1 MVAVRRLFGP
11 KVEVKL
17 EHSIDRGIYCEIRG
31 KEISKKD
38 ITALEK
44 EMYKIVAE
52 DLNFT
57 RVSVSRLDA
66 IKFFKKEKRMDKV
79 NVLRYISNTFVTL
92 YRLDEVYDYFFTDL
106 AYSTKDINSFK
117 LTYIKDNGF
126 VLSLPTVFNPEC
138 TLDYKH
144 HKLVFDKFL
153 DYTRWGDV
161 IGIENAA
168 DLNRIVS
175 VGNYDEAIRLAEANF
190 DNQLAQVSNKIYSK
204 KNQIKVVLMAGPS
217 SSEIGR
223 ASCRERVCQ
232 YV

>member
-1 MVAVRRLFGP
+1 MMWCRQV
-11 KVEVKL
+11 
-17 EHSIDRGIYCEIRG
+17 
-31 KEISKKD
+31 
-38 ITALEK
+38 
-44 EMYKIVAE
+44 
-52 DLNFT
+52 
-57 RVSVSRLDA
+57 
-66 IKFFKKEKRMDKV
+66 KFFKKEKRMDKV

-175 VGNYDEAIRLAEANF
+175 VGNYDAHMF
-190 DNQLAQVSNKIYSK
+190 DFHFGCLRP
-204 KNQIKVVLMAGPS
+204 L
-217 SSEIGR
+217 
-223 ASCRERVCQ
+223 
-232 YV
+232 